1 MSYFRAGSWFLIML
15 AFLIH
20 SSPAFASEQ
29 TAASGQ
35 SKELD
40 EEDSVAG
47 MTEVDGVYV
56 LEDLV
61 VSRKTDL
68 SGVRYESDDTLTVTS
83 SSLFTIFEALN
94 SGLGA
99 AVNFKVSFARNSTVM
114 NADGQYELDKMAK
127 ALTYMAKG
135 SSFELLVH
143 KGSSQS
149 ASSHRKDLEESR
161 VSEILSTLRRRY
173 KLDHDFSVSYENVQN
188 RSSAKELKDKT
199 SQTLTMTIVNL
210 GQS

>member
-1 MSYFRAGSWFLIML
+1 ML
-15 AFLIH
+15 AFLMQIT
-20 SSPAFASEQ
+20 PVVASEQ
-29 TAASGQ
+29 TFDAAQ
-35 SKELD
+35 SKESD
-40 EEDSVAG
+40 TEDSVAEI
-47 MTEVDGVYV
+47 TEVDGVYI

-99 AVNFKVSFARNSTVM
+99 AVNFKVSFAKNSTVM
-114 NADGQYELDKMAK
+114 NADGQHELDKMGK
-127 ALTYMAKG
+127 ALMYMEEG
-135 SSFELLVH
+135 SNFELLVH

-161 VSEILSTLRRRY
+161 VSEIISTLRRRY
-173 KLDHDFSVSYENVQN
+173 KLQHDFSVNYKSVRN
-188 RSSAKELKDKT
+188 RPSESEFKDKS
-199 SQTLTMTIVNL
+199 SQTLVMTIVNL